1 MKRASWCHTS
11 TIGRICGLA
20 VLGSF
25 GACTADIGSPGSGG
39 PGNAAGGSGAAGGN
53 STGAGAPNG
62 PSSMLG
68 LVPGPAPAARLHK
81 LTTVEFANSLHDLLG
96 GMAPLGSVEE
106 DLLIGGF
113 ATVGASSVAISPA
126 GVGLYESAIGTAT
139 TYAFAD
145 AARAGA
151 VVRCV
156 PKAMTDAACLTQAI
170 EGFGRRAFR
179 RPLTGGETTRF
190 VNLATTI
197 GNQPGS
203 NVLTALR
210 VAMAAMLES
219 PSFIYRVE
227 LGAPSPADGGR
238 LKYNSFEVASRLA
251 ATLWTSVP
259 DDVVLDAA
267 GKGTLGTPE
276 GIRAQAQRMIADP
289 RAHRALAAFVDQLYD
304 VRRLN
309 ESEKDPNIFPA
320 WTETLRAAMQQEL
333 EMRVEDVVFTQKGD
347 FLGLMDSRTTLVN
360 NELARYY
367 GVPEAVPDTFH
378 RVELPAASQRVG
390 LLGAGAI
397 LAAHA
402 LPQRTSPTARGKFVN
417 EMLLCR
423 TIPPPPPGVPPLPA
437 MADASSTLRQRL
449 SVHRSDPRCA
459 SCHAMTDPIGFGM
472 ENFDS
477 AAKYRTLDNGQPID
491 ASGTLGGSSFT
502 NLAEL
507 GAALRKEPVLG
518 PCLVSKMYANALG
531 RAPIEMDGA
540 ALDRLAG
547 SFASGGN
554 HVDELLVNLVT
565 SDSFRFV
572 EPSSK

>member
-1 MKRASWCHTS
+1 
-11 TIGRICGLA
+11 
-20 VLGSF
+20 
-25 GACTADIGSPGSGG
+25 
-39 PGNAAGGSGAAGGN
+39 
-53 STGAGAPNG
+53 
-62 PSSMLG
+62 
-68 LVPGPAPAARLHK
+68 
-81 LTTVEFANSLHDLLG
+81 
-96 GMAPLGSVEE
+96 
-106 DLLIGGF
+106 
-113 ATVGASSVAISPA
+113 
-126 GVGLYESAIGTAT
+126 
-139 TYAFAD
+139 
-145 AARAGA
+145 
-151 VVRCV
+151 
-156 PKAMTDAACLTQAI
+156 
-170 EGFGRRAFR
+170 
-179 RPLTGGETTRF
+179 

-197 GNQPGS
+197 GNQAGS

-210 VAMAAMLES
+210 VAMTAMLES

-238 LKYNSFEVASRLA
+238 IKYNNFEIASRLA
-251 ATLWTSVP
+251 ATLWSSVP

-267 GKGTLGTPE
+267 GKGALATTAGV
-276 GIRAQAQRMIADP
+276 RAEAQRMIADP
-289 RAHRALAAFVDQLYD
+289 RAHRALAAFADQLYD
-304 VRRLN
+304 VKRLN
-309 ESEKDPNIFPA
+309 ESEKDPMIFPA
-320 WTETLRAAMQQEL
+320 WTETLRAAMQREL
-333 EMRVEDVVFTQKGD
+333 ELRIDDMVFTQKGD
-347 FLGLMDSRTTLVN
+347 FLGLLESRTTLVN

-367 GVPEAVPDTFH
+367 GLPEAATDTFR
-378 RVELPAASQRVG
+378 RVELPAATQRVG

-423 TIPPPPPGVPPLPA
+423 TVPPPPPGVPPLPA

-449 SVHRSDPRCA
+449 SVHRSDPRC
-459 SCHAMTDPIGFGM
+459 SGCHGVTDPIGFGM

-491 ASGTLGGSSFT
+491 ASGTLDGASFT

-507 GAALRKEPVLG
+507 GTALRKQAVLG

-531 RAPIEMDGA
+531 RTAIQMDGA

-554 HVDELLVNLVT
+554 KVDELLVNLVT

-572 EPSSK
+572 EPGSK